1 MLVQKISQA
10 VWNRLRCVE
19 CGGPLEQADGGA
31 KCRLCETS
39 YPETEHGSLDLRLKR
54 PKAYPIEFKLGNP
67 PLTEHSFTSE
77 PLKLHPA
84 PEVDFSDV
92 RVPRHLT
99 RELLSHFPKARSA
112 GSLALDLGCG
122 EAVHQEVCARAGFE
136 WVGIDYQARKAPILG
151 DAQSIPF
158 EDATFDFVLCV
169 TVLQYVQFPFVAAR
183 EIFRVLKPGGVLIG
197 SVAFLEPSHGT
208 SFYHPSHV
216 GTYNLLQDAGF
227 TVRRIAPFADW
238 PALKA
243 LASMGLFFR
252 MPRSIAQALVAPL
265 QLFHRLWWRLG
276 ALVTG
281 HDLERDR
288 LNHFSGS
295 FSFIAS
301 RES

>member
-1 MLVQKISQA
+1 MSLTVSEA
-10 VWNRLRCVE
+10 AWSRLRCVE
-19 CGGPLEQADGGA
+19 CGNPLERTQAGA
-31 KCRLCETS
+31 RCPRCGAA
-39 YPETEHGSLDLRLKR
+39 YPATEHGSLDLRLKR
-54 PKAYPIEFKLGNP
+54 PKAYPVEFKLGNP

-77 PLKLHPA
+77 PLKPHPA
-84 PEVDFSDV
+84 PAVDFSGI

-99 RELLSHFPKARSA
+99 PELLSHFPKAPST

-122 EAVHQEVCARAGFE
+122 EAVHREVCAHAGFE
-136 WVGIDYQARKAPILG
+136 WVGIDYQARKAPILA

-158 EDATFDFVLCV
+158 EDATFDFILCV
-169 TVLQYVQFPFVAAR
+169 TVLQYVQFPFVAVR
-183 EIFRVLKPGGVLIG
+183 EMFRVLKPGGMLIG

-227 TVRRIAPFADW
+227 TVSRIAPFADW

-252 MPRSIAQALVAPL
+252 MPRPIAQALVAPL
-265 QLFHRLWWRLG
+265 QLFHVLWWRLG
-276 ALVTG
+276 ALATG

-301 RES
+301 REN